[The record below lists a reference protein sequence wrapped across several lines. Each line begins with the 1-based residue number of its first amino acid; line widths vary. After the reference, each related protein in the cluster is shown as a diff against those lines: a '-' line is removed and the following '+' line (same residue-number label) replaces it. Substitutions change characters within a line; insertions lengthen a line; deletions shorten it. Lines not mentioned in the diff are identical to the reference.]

1 MKRQFLFNAL
11 LFLGIFFSVH
21 YSFSQVKI
29 GENIEQ
35 ISPYAVLELESS
47 EKGFLLPRMTTAE
60 RDAAFNQD
68 TPAGMMIFNL
78 DERKMQFLREETD
91 ASGRKTGFKV
101 WEGPRE
107 GIDLLDSGENPP
119 LDPVIGQLYFD
130 RDNHTLYVWEGTQW
144 VQVSTNN
151 GSQTTVTQS
160 LTLSQTILS
169 ISQGNSVDLASLGL
183 QGAQGPQGPQ
193 GVQGPQGPQGPV
205 GPTSTATGT
214 AQMLTASALS
224 AGSTMTLAISDGNT
238 ITLDLSALEDTD
250 TNTDSQTLTVNGNA
264 QITEGLYDS
273 DRNHGVVG
281 QYLSSI
287 GPTGTKWSNPLSFIN
302 STGNGTRSGNTLY
315 WDNTVSKWV
324 ETDFL
329 NHQFD
334 LIPDGGKELEAQ
346 PTVVH
351 EISGFLDEYG
361 AAPSSDG
368 NYLFVTVETSHNQFA
383 LQLVDISNPAQPVE
397 VGSPM
402 NFPGVPS
409 NAEQYSYS
417 VVNNNHLYIIGFQRI
432 LVYDVSTPTAPSL
445 IQNLPATGGASF
457 SAVIYENHLY
467 VTRILADRIDIYDA
481 STPGS
486 LSFAHT
492 INAPNNNDVFDLEI
506 VDDILYVGVSDEELS
521 IYNVSTPTAP
531 VLLQTINL
539 PFNRWRAIKLIAGQ
553 YLYAATHS
561 ELTVFNVV
569 DPTNP
574 VAIGSLNAGLGGVP
588 GSFNP
593 LENGMILLRNS
604 LIVAD
609 QFDNILHYIDVSNP
623 AVPKYKYTVSL
634 GGTGERITSIVQ
646 TGTSTYTYAFEFG
659 ATRGLST
666 LGNEFTDGFQSSRV
680 GIGTTSPDQ
689 TLSVNGNASKSGGG
703 TWATFSDRRVKKN
716 IRQYEKG
723 LDEILQIKP
732 VIFNYNDKS
741 GYSNTHKDYV
751 GVIAQDIEGVL
762 PSTITRYDDSNG
774 PSGLSD
780 KRQFDSSEVLWAL
793 VNAVKE
799 LQAQNEALKAR
810 VKQLEK

>member
-1 MKRQFLFNAL
+1 MNGNIVVENGL
-11 LFLGIFFSVH
+11 LA
-21 YSFSQVKI
+21 I
-29 GENIEQ
+29 G
-35 ISPYAVLELESS
+35 
-47 EKGFLLPRMTTAE
+47 TA
-60 RDAAFNQD
+60 
-68 TPAGMMIFNL
+68 TP
-78 DERKMQFLREETD
+78 
-91 ASGRKTGFKV
+91 
-101 WEGPRE
+101 
-107 GIDLLDSGENPP
+107 
-119 LDPVIGQLYFD
+119 
-130 RDNHTLYVWEGTQW
+130 
-144 VQVSTNN
+144 
-151 GSQTTVTQS
+151 TQS
-160 LTLSQTILS
+160 LSVSGTAHITGALHDSSGDAGTNGQVLSSTADGTDWIDFNAGGLIDADGDTQIQVEEGADDDTIRFDTAGVQRAVISANGNLGLRTNTPTETLDVNGTALFRRGGSNTQTSGNEQIVF
-169 ISQGNSVDLASLGL
+169 SQGGGTVFRNAIKSRHFGAADTGNAIDFYTWNHGVDGSNDNPSLLGMSVTAGR
-183 QGAQGPQGPQ
+183 
-193 GVQGPQGPQGPV
+193 V
-205 GPTSTATGT
+205 GIAT
-214 AQMLTASALS
+214 LTPSY
-224 AGSTMTLAISDGNT
+224 
-238 ITLDLSALEDTD
+238 
-250 TNTDSQTLTVNGNA
+250 TLTVNGNA

-302 STGNGTRSGNTLY
+302 STGIGTRSGNTLY
-315 WDNTVSKWV
+315 WDNTVSRWV

-346 PTVVH
+346 PTLVH
-351 EISGFLDEYG
+351 EINSFLEEHG
-361 AAPSSDG
+361 VAPSSDG

-383 LQLVDISNPAQPVE
+383 LQLVDVSNPAQPVE

-409 NAEQYSYS
+409 NAEQYTYS

-457 SAVIYENHLY
+457 SARFYENHLY

-486 LSFAHT
+486 LSFVHT

-539 PFNRWRAIKLIAGQ
+539 PFNRWRALKLIAGQ

-561 ELTVFNVV
+561 ELTVFNVL

-574 VAIGSLNAGLGGVP
+574 VAISSLNAGLGEVP

-593 LENGMILLRNS
+593 LENCMILLRNS
-604 LIVAD
+604 LIFAD

-634 GGTGERITSIVQ
+634 GGTGDRRISAIVQ
-646 TGTSTYTYAFEFG
+646 TGTSTYTYAIEVG
-659 ATRGLST
+659 NNRGLYT
-666 LGNEFTDGFQSSRV
+666 VGNEFTDGFQSSRV

-741 GYSNTHKDYV
+741 GYSNTQKDYV

-810 VKQLEK
+810 IKQLEK